1 MNCRS
6 PRPAP
11 RATRRNTIQLG
22 MVYFDNLRSV
32 SLLSRP
38 TTNGFRHWMPQVSTY
53 HPWPTSRVE
62 LRASTAAADKYNMRA
77 VRAHK
82 HSGQRRP
89 QGTHRMTS
97 AAASAVVRPSSCR
110 PASTPKEPTAMPRP
124 ANAAMGQQFVVLL
137 TRYVQISLHSIS
149 LVPGLHKPAARV
161 LWKAAASGKI
171 VLLLTDAVPAGIIP
185 S

>member
-1 MNCRS
+1 
-6 PRPAP
+6 
-11 RATRRNTIQLG
+11 
-22 MVYFDNLRSV
+22 
-32 SLLSRP
+32 
-38 TTNGFRHWMPQVSTY
+38 
-53 HPWPTSRVE
+53 
-62 LRASTAAADKYNMRA
+62 
-77 VRAHK
+77 
-82 HSGQRRP
+82 
-89 QGTHRMTS
+89 
-97 AAASAVVRPSSCR
+97 
-110 PASTPKEPTAMPRP
+110 MPRP